1 MVLVREKELM
11 DWDRPSYGVMSEIQ
25 ERRTAP
31 IKATKGAT
39 HSSVKT
45 KPLSTKK
52 VLDDNN
58 VEIVPNKKTKNT
70 MGNTDIHIAPPKI
83 VTEEN
88 GESSEVVIG
97 TQQRQVTSES
107 WMIPT
112 PIHNVQG
119 PTMYQQL
126 LIGKPPSQPRINFRV
141 PPMSTDGHFTLGAK
155 ATIRQDA
162 SKKIIFANG

>member
-1 MVLVREKELM
+1 MVM

-25 ERRTAP
+25 ERRTAPIKATKGATHSSVKAP

-97 TQQRQVTSES
+97 TQPSQVTSES

-112 PIHNVQG
+112 PINNVQG
-119 PTMYQQL
+119 P
-126 LIGKPPSQPRINFRV
+126 PPSQPRINFRV